1 MRDGEQVLLSRPH
14 RRLLAYL
21 ALHPGP
27 HERDALA
34 ARFWPDAPTARANLR
49 TAVWTLRRSLGADA
63 VQANRTTVALAPV
76 VRDVDELGAALER
89 GEPAALETLGAEPC
103 ADFDDDW
110 ADAARAEHRRRCVT
124 LLDALAAAAADP
136 AEAVR
141 WSARRCALTPLD
153 EPAHRALFEHLAAT
167 GDRAGAMLAAREFA
181 DRLRTELGVGPAPT
195 TRALVARLC
204 GPGAVPA
211 SGAPMFGRSA
221 ELTTLAAAWSAARR
235 GRGRVVVV
243 TGEAGIGKTRLIRE
257 LARRADNAGARVAVG
272 AGVDVG
278 GEAPLAMWQELARA
292 LVAVVPQPPDRAGW
306 PSELGRLAPD
316 LTRGLG
322 RHGEPPV
329 VAAPELE
336 RLRVFDAVLRLVEWA
351 AGGRPVLLVAEDVHR
366 ADRASIALCAHIGRR
381 LAGMPVLFV
390 LTRRD
395 RPAHPEID
403 ALLADLAGR
412 GLDVAEVELGPLRG
426 PEIAEVVRSVA
437 GDVLPGPVVDDVVAA
452 AEGNPLLA
460 VESARA
466 TAAGSSA
473 PPRSLRAVVRAALRG
488 LPEPARALAE
498 VIAAAGRAL
507 TAAEIAALPA
517 TPEAERQILDTGL
530 AGRARGGLLY
540 RHALLAE
547 AARAD
552 LSDPEGT
559 HLAVALAVEAGCAP
573 GHGAARAAE
582 VARHLQRAGRDD
594 LAGPRWQRAARHA
607 RELGALPEA
616 TAFWTE
622 AVLCDPDDGAARLEL
637 AEVHAWSG
645 RTEAFEQEWEHAL
658 ARLPPADR
666 AAAWSRRGHIHKTV
680 LCRPSASLAAYRR
693 AAELSTPDTSVALR
707 MTVLIGLA
715 WSEASAGDAGRSGP
729 LLAEAAALVPDPD
742 DTTAAEIETAR
753 LSIAIRLGRFDG
765 CEEVALRAADA
776 VGRARRPDLAHV
788 VWIQAACALTCA
800 GDLDGAL
807 RAADRGVATT
817 RDVPVLVLPNLAARA
832 HLLSRLGRHDEAGTT
847 AAELLTTAERLDS
860 AATLAVARHDAGL
873 VALAAGRHGAAVDL
887 LGAALLGNASVSRPA
902 TRLALAEAL
911 AGCGDADAAGA
922 ELRRAV
928 LEPVG
933 PGDQPW
939 ALVPRMARAQG
950 LVARARGD
958 VPQARRRLGEA
969 ADGWR
974 RLGRTG
980 RAGHRTGEEF
990 MASLVDLGRPPVVG
1004 LVEPDRELARVL
1016 AELVDLDELE
1026 GSCLDS
1032 S

>member
-1 MRDGEQVLLSRPH
+1 MVGRG
-14 RRLLAYL
+14 
-21 ALHPGP
+21 G
-27 HERDALA
+27 
-34 ARFWPDAPTARANLR
+34 APSPRSTSPR
-49 TAVWTLRRSLGADA
+49 TAPFSNSSPRRVTG
-63 VQANRTTVALAPV
+63 QA
-76 VRDVDELGAALER
+76 
-89 GEPAALETLGAEPC
+89 
-103 ADFDDDW
+103 
-110 ADAARAEHRRRCVT
+110 RCV
-124 LLDALAAAAADP
+124 
-136 AEAVR
+136 
-141 WSARRCALTPLD
+141 
-153 EPAHRALFEHLAAT
+153 
-167 GDRAGAMLAAREFA
+167 AARELA

-195 TRALVARLC
+195 TRALLARLC
-204 GPGAVPA
+204 GPGAVRRRGRA
-211 SGAPMFGRSA
+211 APMFGRSA
-221 ELTTLAAAWSAARR
+221 ELTTLTAAWSAARR

-243 TGEAGIGKTRLIRE
+243 TGEAGIGKTRLVRE

-426 PEIAEVVRSVA
+426 PEIAEVVRSVTD
-437 GDVLPGPVVDDVVAA
+437 DVLPGPVVDDVVAA

-498 VIAAAGRAL
+498 AIAAAGRAL

-517 TPEAERQILDTGL
+517 TAEAERQILDTGL
-530 AGRARGGLLY
+530 AGRAPGGLRY

-582 VARHLQRAGRDD
+582 VARHLQLAGRDD

-658 ARLPPADR
+658 ARLAPADR
-666 AAAWSRRGHIHKTV
+666 AAAWSRRGHIYKTV

-707 MTVLIGLA
+707 VTVLIGLA

-742 DTTAAEIETAR
+742 DDDRGGDRDRPAVHRDPPRPVRRMRRRRAAGGGRRRPRATAR
-753 LSIAIRLGRFDG
+753 PRPRRLDPGGVRPGLCRRSRRSPPGRRPGGRDHARRAGTGAAVPGCARPPALPARTARRGGNHRGGAADDGGAARLGG
-765 CEEVALRAADA
+765 DA
-776 VGRARRPDLAHV
+776 GRGPARRGPGRARRR
-788 VWIQAACALTCA
+788 ALRRGGRPARRGSRRERVRQPA
-800 GDLDGAL
+800 GDPPGAGRGAGRVQRRRRRRG
-807 RAADRGVATT
+807 RAAPGRPGTGRPRGSALGAGSADGSGPGARGPGT
-817 RDVPVLVLPNLAARA
+817 RRRAAGPAAAR
-832 HLLSRLGRHDEAGTT
+832 
-847 AAELLTTAERLDS
+847 
-860 AATLAVARHDAGL
+860 
-873 VALAAGRHGAAVDL
+873 
-887 LGAALLGNASVSRPA
+887 
-902 TRLALAEAL
+902 
-911 AGCGDADAAGA
+911 
-922 ELRRAV
+922 
-928 LEPVG
+928 
-933 PGDQPW
+933 
-939 ALVPRMARAQG
+939 
-950 LVARARGD
+950 RG
-958 VPQARRRLGEA
+958 RRRLA
-969 ADGWR
+969 P
-974 RLGRTG
+974 
-980 RAGHRTGEEF
+980 
-990 MASLVDLGRPPVVG
+990 SQP
-1004 LVEPDRELARVL
+1004 
-1016 AELVDLDELE
+1016 
-1026 GSCLDS
+1026 
-1032 S
+1032 